1 MERWQA
7 PAPVDWLERLGF
19 SAQSDQVDEAHL
31 DYFQISDHM
40 VVFSQKGQEVWLG
53 LGVSHPFNKLCQSQD
68 FKGLGAGVAMV
79 ADDAHGYYG
88 LQEFARGAAG
98 WGAQVTT
105 NPASMWMRQSADG
118 TSSPQRATALQ
129 SVADLLGARVAIVE
143 ACVTAQGA
151 GAACGIAWHGQKQ
164 DWVSQLW
171 QRMGKLTK
179 KSSAITFCRPELYLT
194 RLTLRVVGRVIGG
207 REICLPRCKII

>member
-31 DYFQISDHM
+31 DYFQDSDHM

-53 LGVSHPFNKLCQSQD
+53 LGVSHLFNKLCQSQD

-88 LQEFARGAAG
+88 FQEFARGAAG
-98 WGAQVTT
+98 WGA
-105 NPASMWMRQSADG
+105 
-118 TSSPQRATALQ
+118 
-129 SVADLLGARVAIVE
+129 
-143 ACVTAQGA
+143 
-151 GAACGIAWHGQKQ
+151 
-164 DWVSQLW
+164 
-171 QRMGKLTK
+171 
-179 KSSAITFCRPELYLT
+179 
-194 RLTLRVVGRVIGG
+194 
-207 REICLPRCKII
+207 

>member
-31 DYFQISDHM
+31 DYFQDSDHM

-53 LGVSHPFNKLCQSQD
+53 LGVSHLFNKLCQSQD

-88 LQEFARGAAG
+88 FQEFARGAAG

-105 NPASMWMRQSADG
+105 APPSMWMRPAS
-118 TSSPQRATALQ
+118 QRNRKPPAHHGDPVGCRSFGRTGQCDRSLR
-129 SVADLLGARVAIVE
+129 D
-143 ACVTAQGA
+143 GA
-151 GAACGIAWHGQKQ
+151 GRRRGLRHRMAWA
-164 DWVSQLW
+164 D
-171 QRMGKLTK
+171 
-179 KSSAITFCRPELYLT
+179 A
-194 RLTLRVVGRVIGG
+194 RLGFGVDGG
-207 REICLPRCKII
+207 SWDGFSTN